1 LVIDLIF
8 LYANVEEFNNHTI
21 SPDLQSLS
29 NHTSLL
35 VCIIIEEETIQNRKQ
50 AIVKN
55 SEKEKEFINKLRNRI
70 SCIDM
75 MDIHN
80 SNILEEV
87 TL

>member
-1 LVIDLIF
+1 MF
-8 LYANVEEFNNHTI
+8 LYANIKEFNNHAI

-55 SEKEKEFINKLRNRI
+55 SGEEKEFINKLRNRI

-75 MDIHN
+75 MNIHN

>member
-21 SPDLQSLS
+21 SPDLQSLF

-55 SEKEKEFINKLRNRI
+55 SEEEKEFINKLRNRI

>member
-1 LVIDLIF
+1 MVIDLIF

-55 SEKEKEFINKLRNRI
+55 SEEEKEFINKLRNRI

>member
-1 LVIDLIF
+1 MF
-8 LYANVEEFNNHTI
+8 LHVNIKEFNNHAI

-29 NHTSLL
+29 DHTSLL
-35 VCIIIEEETIQNRKQ
+35 VCIIEEETIQNRKQ

-55 SEKEKEFINKLRNRI
+55 SEEEKEFINKLRNRI
-70 SCIDM
+70 SCIDIM
-75 MDIHN
+75 NIHN